1 MQKWM
6 NIQYLKLFSAFQ
18 VLVRTKILCT
28 HFSTSIA
35 NHPVRNSSFVHFFYI
50 YFKKNPHFTFIPSC
64 LFNQSKQKST
74 YACLFHPACLIKFDK
89 NPPMHIYYIRSFIRY
104 LRVNPDKRVYWNHL
118 VFFIVTPIN
127 CISWLLYWNWSKI
140 WR

>member
-1 MQKWM
+1 MCLMDIFENKKCPSKILLFQVKNYIFILSMLKWM

-35 NHPVRNSSFVHFFYI
+35 NHPFRNSSFVHFFYI

-89 NPPMHIYYIRSFIRY
+89 NPSMHIYYIRSFIRY
-104 LRVNPDKRVYWNHL
+104 LRVHTYL
-118 VFFIVTPIN
+118 I
-127 CISWLLYWNWSKI
+127 
-140 WR
+140 

>member
-1 MQKWM
+1 M

-35 NHPVRNSSFVHFFYI
+35 KHPFRNSSFVHFFYI

-89 NPPMHIYYIRSFIRY
+89 NPPMHIYYIRLFIRY
-104 LRVNPDKRVYWNHL
+104 LRVGMCGYCSRSS
-118 VFFIVTPIN
+118 FIGAGMVV
-127 CISWLLYWNWSKI
+127 
-140 WR
+140 